1 MSCRDV
7 EPRNV
12 QQEKQERSPN
22 SKLAFHYWRGRDYYW
37 SRWWWWQSG
46 TEVHRE
52 TTFAFTRT
60 VPVRGPSQTR
70 SRKRKSYFL
79 LCHYLCCNT
88 NKKAPER
95 AAEVVGALWGSFNR
109 NCFVLSISRGFS
121 VHAGVHRRRYIIV
134 VVPAGRLSS
143 FFFCALFFL
152 TLRPDRLGKWVVWGW
167 GMKLDHFK
175 CNRDSLFDAKVDGR
189 G

>member
-22 SKLAFHYWRGRDYYW
+22 SKLAFRYCRGLLEEVVMVAKRHW
-37 SRWWWWQSG
+37 STPGDNFRLYSHG
-46 TEVHRE
+46 
-52 TTFAFTRT
+52 AAPRT
-60 VPVRGPSQTR
+60 VPTR

-95 AAEVVGALWGSFNR
+95 AAEVVGALWGSFNG

-143 FFFCALFFL
+143 FLFFVL
-152 TLRPDRLGKWVVWGW
+152 YFSLLYDRIVLGNGLCGGGEW
-167 GMKLDHFK
+167 
-175 CNRDSLFDAKVDGR
+175 N
-189 G
+189 